1 MAHRDI
7 DQAGERADRAADPR
21 GSAVR
26 GEGRGSAVRGE
37 QPRRLTPDTVRDL
50 FADRAP
56 LGLVRLFEASVPLVL
71 DGEPVEDE
79 ERMHADLAGPL
90 HLTPLG
96 RGGDMVLAAFT
107 DRAAMLE
114 AVRRE
119 DRGYEELSP
128 ERREEARA
136 SLKEICVSNPTV
148 LDAHVCFF
156 EDAGEQGDEECLGPE
171 LGFPNLSRV
180 RRGFLGTQNWND
192 VISSLSWC
200 RFDVSLFDAFDWQGN
215 EFFAPK
221 GCNTPDLARFGWGDR
236 AASIVNWGS

>member
-1 MAHRDI
+1 MSHGQTDGHV
-7 DQAGERADRAADPR
+7 DQVTGGAEPAGRQAAAPDAEPR
-21 GSAVR
+21 PLSPTA
-26 GEGRGSAVRGE
+26 
-37 QPRRLTPDTVRDL
+37 VRDL

-79 ERMHADLAGPL
+79 ERVHADLAGPL

-96 RGGDMVLAAFT
+96 RGADTVLGAFT

-119 DRGYEELSP
+119 DAADEEVSP
-128 ERREEARA
+128 ERLERARA
-136 SLKEICVSNPTV
+136 SFEHICTSNPSV
-148 LDAHVCFF
+148 LPARVCFF
-156 EDAGEQGDEECLGPE
+156 EDAGEQGDVKCLDPG
-171 LGFPNLSRV
+171 LGYPNLSRV
-180 RRGFLGTQNWND
+180 RRGFLSTQNWND

-215 EFFAPK
+215 EFFARK
-221 GCNTPDLARFGWGDR
+221 GCNNPDLARFGWGDR
-236 AASIVNWGS
+236 AASIANWGT

>member
-7 DQAGERADRAADPR
+7 DQTGERADRAADPR

-26 GEGRGSAVRGE
+26 DEGRGSAVRGE
-37 QPRRLTPDTVRDL
+37 QPRRLTPDTVR
-50 FADRAP
+50 
-56 LGLVRLFEASVPLVL
+56 VL

-90 HLTPLG
+90 HLTPLR

-119 DRGYEELSP
+119 ERGYEELSP

>member
-7 DQAGERADRAADPR
+7 DGIDRTGERTDRAAGPQ
-21 GSAVR
+21 
-26 GEGRGSAVRGE
+26 EGTAPDE
-37 QPRRLTPDTVRDL
+37 EPQPLSPTAARDL

-56 LGLVRLFEASVPLVL
+56 LGLVRLFEAAVPLVL

-96 RGGDMVLAAFT
+96 RGNDTVLAAFT
-107 DRAAMLE
+107 DRALMLE
-114 AVRRE
+114 AVRRV
-119 DRGYEELSP
+119 DTAYEELTP
-128 ERREEARA
+128 EQAERARA
-136 SLKEICVSNPTV
+136 SFEKICVSNPTA
-148 LDAHVCFF
+148 LDARVCFF
-156 EDAGEQGDEECLGPE
+156 EDAGEQGDVKCLGPG
-171 LGFPNLSRV
+171 LGYPNLSRLS
-180 RRGFLGTQNWND
+180 RGFLGTRNWND

-221 GCNTPDLARFGWGDR
+221 GCTTPDLSRFGWGDR
-236 AASIVNWGS
+236 TASIVNWGS